1 MHRRLTDFASTLL
14 VLPYSI
20 HLGRGRYTPSQPKFH
35 ESVKVRM
42 EDVALKYAPRAIY
55 DKGTETYVR

>member
-1 MHRRLTDFASTLL
+1 MHRRLIGFVCALL

-20 HLGRGRYTPSQPKFH
+20 HLGRGRYTPPQPKFH